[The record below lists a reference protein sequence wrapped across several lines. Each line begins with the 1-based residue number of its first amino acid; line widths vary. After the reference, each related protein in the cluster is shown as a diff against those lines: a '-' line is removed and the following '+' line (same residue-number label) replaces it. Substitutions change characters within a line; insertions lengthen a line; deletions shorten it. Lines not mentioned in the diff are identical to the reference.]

1 LRPEC
6 EEPFSLRQIKA
17 LIWTQ
22 AAVGIA
28 LFFGC
33 FWALFAGQGLVLLG
47 VGVCVVGWIVSF
59 KPLAARAR
67 RIDRRQTAPSPAYH
81 DLLLILWGTAQFGS
95 ICFDLV
101 SKGESFLI
109 NLASNFL
116 LLLLLV
122 LRGWMS
128 IRMQVPIS
136 RSTWYWAMA
145 IAGTG
150 FLIRA
155 SLVVL
160 LLLSWP
166 GC

>member
-1 LRPEC
+1 MRPGC
-6 EEPFSLRQIKA
+6 DDPFSLRQIKT
-17 LIWTQ
+17 LIWAQ

-28 LFFGC
+28 LLLGC
-33 FWALFAGQGLVLLG
+33 LWALFAGQGLVLLG
-47 VGVCVVGWIVSF
+47 IGVCVVGWIVSF
-59 KPLAARAR
+59 KPLADRAR
-67 RIDRRQTAPSPAYH
+67 RAVRRPAAPSPDYH
-81 DLLLILWGTAQFGS
+81 NLLLILWGTLQFGS
-95 ICFDLV
+95 ICFDLL
-101 SKGESFLI
+101 SLGGSFLI
-109 NLASNFL
+109 NLGTNFI

-128 IRMQVPIS
+128 IHLQVPIS

-145 IAGTG
+145 IAGMG

-160 LLLSWP
+160 FLLSWR